1 MAEKFWMVRAGT
13 GAFLIQDFEEKGYVA
28 VGWTKI
34 GDLSQ
39 VRSKEALEKLYKEAY
54 PDISLGKFRMG
65 VGQLARFRFEIKKGD
80 RVVTYNPEFR
90 VYPVGEIISEYEYTT
105 GSASDFN
112 HIRRV
117 KWIGKVS
124 RDSLSLAAR
133 NSLGAI
139 MTLFLLNDSTA
150 QEFDQLLSGKVPTE
164 ILLKIEEPEL
174 EEYKKDIRERAREYI
189 KDKIIGLDWDEMQ
202 DLVAGILGAM
212 GYKAKPT
219 PPGPDRGADIIAS
232 PDGLGLE
239 QPRIKVEVK
248 HKQGAIGAPV
258 LRSFTGGLRQNDRG
272 LYVST
277 GGFTKEARYEADRS
291 NVPVTLIDLD
301 ELVELLTQNYE
312 KADQETKAMIPLVK
326 LYWPA

>member
-1 MAEKFWMVRAGT
+1 MVEKIWMVRAG
-13 GAFLIQDFEEKGYVA
+13 ASAIHAQDFEEHKYVA
-28 VGWTKI
+28 VGWVKI

-39 VRSKEALEKLYKEAY
+39 VKSKEALEKVDKEVY
-54 PDISLGKFRMG
+54 PETSLGKFRMG
-65 VGQLARFRFEIKKGD
+65 VGQLARFRFDIKKGD
-80 RVVTYNPEFR
+80 KVVTYNPEFR
-90 VYPVGEIISEYEYTT
+90 VYPVGEVISDYEYAPD
-105 GSASDFN
+105 SPVNFN
-112 HIRRV
+112 HVRRV
-117 KWIGKVS
+117 KWLGKVS
-124 RDSLSLAAR
+124 RDSLTISTR
-133 NSLGAI
+133 NTLGAI
-139 MTLFLLNDSTA
+139 MTLFQLSDSAA
-150 QEFDQLLSGKVPTE
+150 QEFSQILSGKSPGDIKPE
-164 ILLKIEEPEL
+164 NEEPEL
-174 EEYKKDIRERAREYI
+174 DEYKKDIRDRAREYI
-189 KDKIIGLDWDEMQ
+189 KDKIIKLDWDEMQ
-202 DLVAGILGAM
+202 DLVAGILSAM

-248 HKQGAIGAPV
+248 HKQGTIGAPT

-291 NVPVTLIDLD
+291 NIPVTLIDLD

-312 KADQETKAMIPLVK
+312 KADPETKAMIPLVK

>member
-1 MAEKFWMVRAGT
+1 MVEKMWMVRAGES
-13 GAFLIQDFEEKGYVA
+13 AFLVQDFEEKDYVA
-28 VGWTKI
+28 VGWTALAN
-34 GDLSQ
+34 LSQ
-39 VRSKEALEKLYKEAY
+39 VKSKDALEKVYKEAY
-54 PDISLGKFRMG
+54 PDISLPKLRMG
-65 VGQLARFRFEIKKGD
+65 VGQLARFRFEMKKGD

-90 VYPVGEIISEYEYTT
+90 VYPVGEIISDYEYVPESP
-105 GSASDFN
+105 GNYN

-124 RDSLSLAAR
+124 RDSLSVTGR

-139 MTLFLLNDSTA
+139 MTLFLLSDSAT
-150 QEFDQLLSGKVPTE
+150 QEFEQLLSGKAPADIKTE
-164 ILLKIEEPEL
+164 NEEPEL
-174 EEYKKDIRERAREYI
+174 DEYKKDIRDRAREYI
-189 KDKIIGLDWDEMQ
+189 KDKIVRLDWDEMQ

-248 HKQGAIGAPV
+248 HKQGAVGAPM

-291 NVPVTLIDLD
+291 NVPITLIDLD

>member
-1 MAEKFWMVRAGT
+1 MHEKIWMVRAG
-13 GAFLIQDFEEKGYVA
+13 ASAVHAQDFEDNNYVA
-28 VGWTKI
+28 VGWNKI

-39 VRSKEALEKLYKEAY
+39 VKLKEALEKVYKEAY
-54 PDISLGKFRMG
+54 PDTSLGKFRMG
-65 VGQLARFRFEIKKGD
+65 VGQLARFRFDIKKGD
-80 RVVTYNPEFR
+80 KVVTYNPEFR
-90 VYPVGEIISEYEYTT
+90 IYPVGEVISDYEYAPDSP
-105 GSASDFN
+105 GNFN
-112 HIRRV
+112 HVRRV
-117 KWIGKVS
+117 KWLGKVS
-124 RDSLSLAAR
+124 RDSLTISTR
-133 NSLGAI
+133 NTLGAI
-139 MTLFLLNDSTA
+139 MTLFQLSDSAA
-150 QEFDQLLSGKVPTE
+150 QEFSQILSGKPPADIKPE
-164 ILLKIEEPEL
+164 NDEPEL
-174 EEYKKDIRERAREYI
+174 DEYKKDIRDRAREYI
-189 KDKIIGLDWDEMQ
+189 KDKIIKLDWDEMQ
-202 DLVAGILGAM
+202 DLVAGILSAM

-248 HKQGAIGAPV
+248 HKQGTIGAPT

-291 NVPVTLIDLD
+291 NIPVTLIDLD

-312 KADQETKAMIPLVK
+312 KADPETKAMIPLVK

>member
-1 MAEKFWMVRAGT
+1 MAEKIWMVRAG
-13 GAFLIQDFEEKGYVA
+13 ASAIHAQDFEDNQYVA
-28 VGWTKI
+28 VGWNKI

-39 VRSKEALEKLYKEAY
+39 VKSKEGLEKVYKEAY
-54 PDISLGKFRMG
+54 PEISLGKFRMG
-65 VGQLARFRFEIKKGD
+65 VGQLARFRFDIKKGD
-80 RVVTYNPEFR
+80 KVVTYNPEFR
-90 VYPVGEIISEYEYTT
+90 VYPVGEVISDYEYAPD
-105 GSASDFN
+105 SPVNFN
-112 HIRRV
+112 HVRRV
-117 KWIGKVS
+117 KWLGKVS
-124 RDSLSLAAR
+124 RDSLTISTR
-133 NSLGAI
+133 NTLGAI
-139 MTLFLLNDSTA
+139 MTLFQLSDSAA
-150 QEFDQLLSGKVPTE
+150 QEFSQILSGKSPADIKPE
-164 ILLKIEEPEL
+164 NEEPEL
-174 EEYKKDIRERAREYI
+174 DEYKKDIRDRAREYI
-189 KDKIIGLDWDEMQ
+189 KDKIIKLDWDEMQ
-202 DLVAGILGAM
+202 DLVAGILSAM

-248 HKQGAIGAPV
+248 HKQGTIGAPT

-291 NVPVTLIDLD
+291 NIPVTLIDLD

-312 KADQETKAMIPLVK
+312 KADPETKAMIPLVK